1 MATFLYVSLVLFIIW
16 LAFFLFSPSSRREQV
31 LMSFIGLLLSPA
43 IMLLTFGSRSNL
55 SSVPPIGIED
65 ALFAFSLFGVASVI
79 YQVIFAKHLE
89 FLRDGRSKKVPSYF
103 RWTASLIFTICAWL
117 FLATAIT
124 VLFSVPALQATIASG
139 LMVGIYIIAD
149 RKDLL
154 ADALL
159 SGFFIAILIFIIEQL
174 FFLRLFPEAAQA
186 LWQTNQVKGILLSGI
201 PLEEMLWISVVGFT
215 IGPLYEYVR
224 RMRLV

>member
-43 IMLLTFGSRSNL
+43 IMLLTFGSRSSL